1 VLPKDVDITTRL
13 TQNVKLNIP
22 VISAAMDT
30 VTESRLAIEM
40 NKLGGLGVV
49 HKNIS
54 IEDQVQECRK
64 VKEYIGLDD
73 LKWKKNFPNLLT
85 SNDGKP
91 VTAAAIGIDEHS
103 FVRAQRLVEEGLVN
117 LIFLDTAHGDSINV
131 LKMLTRLKTWIV
143 NSRHNTEVI
152 VGNISTAEAARH
164 LWEQGAD
171 GLKVGQGSGSICTT
185 RIIAGIGVPQWSAVF
200 DVCEEIDKL
209 NTKDRFVGVISDGG
223 IRYSGDLAKSLA
235 AGANSVMIGSLLA
248 ST

>member
-1 VLPKDVDITTRL
+1 
-13 TQNVKLNIP
+13 
-22 VISAAMDT
+22 MDT

-54 IEDQVQECRK
+54 IEDQVLECKK
-64 VKEYIGLDD
+64 VKEYVGTDE
-73 LKWKKNFPNLLT
+73 LKWKKNFPNLLLGQ
-85 SNDGKP
+85 DGTP

-103 FVRAQRLVEEGLVN
+103 FIRAQKLIEEGLVN

-143 NSRHNTEVI
+143 NSGHSTEVV
-152 VGNISTAEAARH
+152 VGNISSAEAARH

-200 DVCEEIDKL
+200 DVSEEMCRL
-209 NTKDRFVGVISDGG
+209 NTQERFVGVISDGG
-223 IRYSGDLAKSLA
+223 IR
-235 AGANSVMIGSLLA
+235 
-248 ST
+248 